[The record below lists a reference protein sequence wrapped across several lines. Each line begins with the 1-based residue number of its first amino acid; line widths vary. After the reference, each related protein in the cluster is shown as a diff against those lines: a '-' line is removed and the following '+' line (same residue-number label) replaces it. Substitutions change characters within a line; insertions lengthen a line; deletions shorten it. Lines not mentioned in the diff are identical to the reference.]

1 MADNGYPIFT
11 AQDVQDI
18 FASMNRQWC
27 VIHHRVPDEVHR
39 GPYDTEEE
47 ARSWVE
53 EAEEDGFKPGTFL
66 VKSRIV
72 GNWE

>member
-1 MADNGYPIFT
+1 
-11 AQDVQDI
+11 
-18 FASMNRQWC
+18 MNRQWC
-27 VIHHRVPDEVHR
+27 VIHYRYPDEVHR

-47 ARSWVE
+47 AQSWVD
-53 EAEEDGFKPGTFL
+53 EAEEDGIKPGVFL